1 MLSEFP
7 FDGNWVDCGA
17 VLTGASYVAWRAWQT
32 RHATTARGLTCSAEF
47 AFGVAVFPQCLLLVC
62 VMSSAIIDGLAQSS
76 RASLCVAGSYAL
88 SAMWDV
94 RYGRRP
100 RKRWR

>member
-1 MLSEFP
+1 VLSDFP

-17 VLTGASYVAWRAWQT
+17 VLTGVAYVAWRAWQM
-32 RHATTARGLTCSAEF
+32 RHATTRGLTCSSEF

-88 SAMWDV
+88 GAMWDV
-94 RYGRRP
+94 RRSRRT
-100 RKRWR
+100 RKRQR